1 MREIIQL
8 KDGKEVKRYQSQH
21 NASQETG
28 LPQCNI
34 SACLNRHRRTCGGFT
49 WEYAYN
55 KVSLDL
61 KRVEQLIGEGYLI
74 NEALFL
80 LGIDYWYYSRHV
92 SPERRKE
99 LLLTPPNNA
108 RPQRFAIRGEYAVAC
123 ESLGS
128 NNVSYACP
136 GDLTDGSSAS
146 GVLPVGQSNSYSD
159 GTYQSDSQ

>member
-99 LLLTPPNNA
+99 LLLSLAPDTIHRIYSKPHSITRYGTASKHSRDKFIYNA
-108 RPQRFAIRGEYAVAC
+108 Y
-123 ESLGS
+123 
-128 NNVSYACP
+128 
-136 GDLTDGSSAS
+136 
-146 GVLPVGQSNSYSD
+146 
-159 GTYQSDSQ
+159 